1 MASPTVADYLLE
13 RLRAWDV
20 RHVFAFPG
28 DGINGILAAWGRAD
42 NKPQFVQAR
51 HEEMAAFEAVG
62 YAKFTGQLG
71 VCMATSGPGAIHL
84 LNGLYDAKLDHV
96 PVVAIV
102 GQTSRSAMGGSYQQ
116 EVDLLS
122 LFKDVASDYVQ
133 MVTVPEQ
140 LPNVLDRAIRVAL
153 AERAPTAIIIPSD
166 VQELPYSAPTH
177 AFKMVPSSLGVDWST
192 TTADDQGIAKAAEIL
207 NAGRKV
213 AILAGQGA
221 RGARKELEQVADL
234 LGAGVAKPLLGK
246 DVLSDELPYVTGSI
260 GLLGTRP
267 SYEMMMNC
275 DTLLTVGSSF
285 PYTQFLPAFDQ
296 ARGVQIDIDGKM
308 IGMRYP
314 NELNLIGDSAA
325 TLRALIPHL
334 RRKEDRS
341 WREGIEDN
349 VDKWWRSMEAEAEV
363 EADPINPMLV
373 FHELSSRLPL
383 DAIVCADSG
392 SSANWYARQLKFRGD
407 MRGSL
412 SGNLATMGPGVP
424 YGIGAKFGHPD
435 RPVIVFAG
443 DGAMQMNGLAELIT
457 IKHYW
462 EQWSDPRLII
472 AVLHNNDLNQ
482 VTWEMRAMEGA
493 PTFTESQRLP
503 DVSYEGFARS
513 LGLGGIAVDKPEQ
526 VAAAWDQALAADR
539 PTVLDFRTDPD
550 VPPIPPHATFE
561 QAKDLAKALLH
572 GDPNS
577 LGVVKEGIMTKVR
590 EVIPGKDS

>member
-1 MASPTVADYLLE
+1 
-13 RLRAWDV
+13 
-20 RHVFAFPG
+20 
-28 DGINGILAAWGRAD
+28 
-42 NKPQFVQAR
+42 
-51 HEEMAAFEAVG
+51 
-62 YAKFTGQLG
+62 
-71 VCMATSGPGAIHL
+71 
-84 LNGLYDAKLDHV
+84 
-96 PVVAIV
+96 
-102 GQTSRSAMGGSYQQ
+102 
-116 EVDLLS
+116 
-122 LFKDVASDYVQ
+122 
-133 MVTVPEQ
+133 
-140 LPNVLDRAIRVAL
+140 
-153 AERAPTAIIIPSD
+153 
-166 VQELPYSAPTH
+166 
-177 AFKMVPSSLGVDWST
+177 MVPSSIGVDWPT
-192 TTADDQGIAKAAEIL
+192 TTADDEGIAKAAEIL
-207 NAGRKV
+207 NAGSKV

-221 RGARKELEQVADL
+221 RGARAELEQVAEL

-296 ARGVQIDIDGKM
+296 ARGVQIDIDGKI

-314 NELNLIGDSAA
+314 YELNLVGDSAA

-349 VDKWWRSMEAEAEV
+349 VAKWWRSMDAEAEV
-363 EADPINPMLV
+363 AADPINPMLV
-373 FHELSSRLPL
+373 FRELSSRLPL
-383 DAIVCADSG
+383 DAIVTADSG

-462 EQWSDPRLII
+462 EQWSD
-472 AVLHNNDLNQ
+472 
-482 VTWEMRAMEGA
+482 
-493 PTFTESQRLP
+493 
-503 DVSYEGFARS
+503 
-513 LGLGGIAVDKPEQ
+513 
-526 VAAAWDQALAADR
+526 AAADHRGAAQQRPQPGHLGDAGDGRGAEVHRVPAAARRLLRGLRPQPRPARHRGRQAGAGRAR
-539 PTVLDFRTDPD
+539 PGTRPWPPTARPCSTSGPTPTCRPSPRT
-550 VPPIPPHATFE
+550 PPSSRPRMPPRRCC
-561 QAKDLAKALLH
+561 K

-577 LGVVKEGIMTKVR
+577 LGIIKEGLMTKAR
-590 EVIPGKDS
+590 EVLPGKDS